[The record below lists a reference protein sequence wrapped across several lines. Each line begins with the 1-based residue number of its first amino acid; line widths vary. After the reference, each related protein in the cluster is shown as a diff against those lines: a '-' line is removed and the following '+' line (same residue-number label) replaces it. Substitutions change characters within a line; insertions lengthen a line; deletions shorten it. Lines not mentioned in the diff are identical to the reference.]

1 MNTFLLFISGSE
13 IFIVF
18 LVILLLFGA
27 DKIPELARMFGKGVN
42 EFRKAAD
49 DIKREFKTSADEV
62 EQEVNEFSE
71 KLRREKIQDKKI
83 TDDDK
88 ILKKKN

>member
-1 MNTFLLFISGSE
+1 MNAFFLFISGSE

-18 LVILLLFGA
+18 LVVLLLFGA

-49 DIKREFKTSADEV
+49 DIKREFETSADDV
-62 EQEVNEFSE
+62 EQEVNKFSE
-71 KLRREKIQDKKI
+71 KLRGQKNQEEKI
-83 TDDDK
+83 TDDDE
-88 ILKKKN
+88 IIKKKN

>member
-49 DIKREFKTSADEV
+49 DIKREFETSADEV